1 MTKTLQDAAF
11 YVDGPGAT
19 VVWSKPDNDLYVVRC
34 GEMRIQ
40 LKDDVIRNT
49 DQLEKAGI
57 KTDKQPA
64 YFEERMTTE
73 KAVSACKRAIRRE
86 INERMKPIKCK
97 RLSYQVTRNWVSWD
111 TGVDVRSIDV
121 MENTDG

>member
-1 MTKTLQDAAF
+1 MNTNIETYA
-11 YVDGPGAT
+11 DGYGRWHAT
-19 VVWSKPDNDLYVVRC
+19 ASFS
-34 GEMRIQ
+34 
-40 LKDDVIRNT
+40 
-49 DQLEKAGI
+49 
-57 KTDKQPA
+57 PA